1 MTSMTFH
8 LHLANHANKKGLFPV
23 MLRMTQNRKSKRLRT
38 LVEVRTAE
46 WNKNKEC
53 VRASNPNS
61 EWMNEV
67 LEKELRMAK
76 DVYLNLRNR
85 GMDTPEKV
93 KDSMKR
99 GKRSPSFM
107 VYAKERFAKMAKEKR
122 TRQSGGESTH
132 GTFQSR
138 HDTEIYGRVRHQTE

>member
-53 VRASNPNS
+53 VRASSPNS

-67 LEKELRMAK
+67 LEKELRKKKKSGRCLLAAAISY
-76 DVYLNLRNR
+76 VNQILCRNR
-85 GMDTPEKV
+85 GFP
-93 KDSMKR
+93 R
-99 GKRSPSFM
+99 GPPQNP
-107 VYAKERFAKMAKEKR
+107 RFA
-122 TRQSGGESTH
+122 
-132 GTFQSR
+132 F
-138 HDTEIYGRVRHQTE
+138 

>member
-53 VRASNPNS
+53 EGEQS
-61 EWMNEV
+61 EQ
-67 LEKELRMAK
+67 RMDERDA
-76 DVYLNLRNR
+76 
-85 GMDTPEKV
+85 
-93 KDSMKR
+93 
-99 GKRSPSFM
+99 GKR
-107 VYAKERFAKMAKEKR
+107 AEN
-122 TRQSGGESTH
+122 G
-132 GTFQSR
+132 
-138 HDTEIYGRVRHQTE
+138 